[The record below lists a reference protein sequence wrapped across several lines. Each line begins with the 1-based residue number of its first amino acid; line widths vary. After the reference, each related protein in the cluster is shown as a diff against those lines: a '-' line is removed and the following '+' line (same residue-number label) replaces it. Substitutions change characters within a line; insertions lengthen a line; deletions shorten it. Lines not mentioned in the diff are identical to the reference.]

1 MKFGSIKTKNSRI
14 PVLLKCEIVL
24 IGLIFASFVLAQIP
38 YGEGKVYVCP
48 LAKSMDEI
56 NPRCECRI
64 DLVLGKTVKD
74 TGSI

>member
-1 MKFGSIKTKNSRI
+1 MNSANIKTKNSRI
-14 PVLLKCEIVL
+14 PPLRKSGMIL
-24 IGLIFASFVLAQIP
+24 IGLIFAGFVLAQIP

-64 DLVLGKTVKD
+64 DLVLGKTIKD